1 MSLTLTDRVAIR
13 HPGIPAAGR
22 PEISAEIRSYLENS
36 YPNNH
41 DYRVVNGKLVPR
53 FKLCIR
59 LRKLKPLYPRPL
71 TSLLDLSCCKGYFVC
86 QAALEPQCERVLG
99 IDIHQPDLDASRAVR
114 AHLGLDRVQIEKL
127 ELHELAERIDD
138 FGGPF
143 QTVLLIN
150 MYQYLF
156 FGSSR
161 SPHCYLSHDEI
172 LRHLQ
177 KVCSGRV
184 IFNNR
189 LEFDRL
195 QDHCRQVAGQHGLQQ
210 EYSTARFLESA
221 AKYFQVTPFGKVGRY
236 PIWALDA
243 R

>member
-1 MSLTLTDRVAIR
+1 MSLMLEEKIAVSR
-13 HPGIPAAGR
+13 PPIPAA
-22 PEISAEIRSYLENS
+22 IQSYLGNS

-53 FKLCIR
+53 YKLCMR
-59 LRKLKPLYPRPL
+59 LRKLQPLYLRNM
-71 TSLLDLSCCKGYFVC
+71 TSLLDLSCCKGYFVLK
-86 QAALEPQCERVLG
+86 AAMDSHCERVLG
-99 IDIHQPDLDASRAVR
+99 IDIHDPDLEACHAVR
-114 AHLGLDRVQIEKL
+114 EHLGLDSEQAQFRKL
-127 ELHELAERIDD
+127 QLHELADQIDD

-161 SPHCYLSHDEI
+161 SPDCYLSHDAI
-172 LRHLQ
+172 LQQVRR
-177 KVCSGRV
+177 VCSGRV

-189 LEFDRL
+189 MEADRL
-195 QDHCRQVAGQHGLQQ
+195 QDYCSDVAKQRGLEQ
-210 EYSTARFLESA
+210 EYTAPRFLEA
-221 AKYFQVTPFGKVGRY
+221 ATKYFRVAPYGKIGRY
-236 PIWALDA
+236 PLWALDA